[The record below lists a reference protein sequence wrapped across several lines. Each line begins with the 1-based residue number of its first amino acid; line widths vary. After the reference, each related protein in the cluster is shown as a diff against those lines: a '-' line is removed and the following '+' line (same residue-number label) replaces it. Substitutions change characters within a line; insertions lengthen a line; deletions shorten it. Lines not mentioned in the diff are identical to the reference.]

1 MCKIFVISSMEIGGL
16 ESRDS
21 FDGKAA
27 LLYQPVGV
35 TDFRSVKG
43 RDKPN
48 HATHFLKALT
58 CGSFSRNGYV
68 AETQAVDEFVM
79 VRTASGSKQ

>member
-1 MCKIFVISSMEIGGL
+1 MCKSFVISSVEIGGL
-16 ESRDS
+16 EGNDS

-27 LLYQPVGV
+27 LLYQACWS

-48 HATHFLKALT
+48 HATHFLKAVT
-58 CGSFSRNGYV
+58 CGSSSRNGYV